1 MNLLRFLNALCF
13 MLMTNLRGARVVL
26 SLYALHLGASPFVVG
41 MLAAA
46 GSFMAV
52 LLAWPVGRWADRAG
66 ARWPMLAGAF
76 AGATSIVLPVFL
88 PGIPMLFVA
97 ALCNGAGF
105 VAFNV
110 AQQNAVGMLSSPQS
124 RAQNFSN
131 LTLMISMA
139 GFAGPLLAGFSIDHG
154 GYALACIV
162 VALCSA
168 IPAVLLLL
176 YGGRLPAGSASAG
189 KGGGNVMEVLRDRAL
204 LKVLMIGS
212 LVLAAVDLFQFY
224 LPVYA
229 HGLAMPA
236 STIGVILASYAAA
249 SFIVRVFL
257 SKFLERA
264 TVEQVLARCFA
275 LSGLALVFVPFVDS
289 AVLLCMLAF
298 VFGFGVS
305 VGQPI
310 TMMLAYSNS
319 AEGRSGEVMGVRQSV
334 HNFIQVISPTVFGA
348 IGSLLGV
355 ISVFLTGSGLLLGG
369 AMIIARARLSGK
381 GGARS
386 GSDEK

>member
-1 MNLLRFLNALCF
+1 MSLLRFLNALCF

-26 SLYALHLGASPFVVG
+26 SLYALHLGASPFIVG
-41 MLAAA
+41 MIAAA
-46 GSFMAV
+46 GSFMPV

-76 AGATSIVLPVFL
+76 AGAISIVLPVFS

-110 AQQNAVGMLSSPQS
+110 AQQNAVGMLSSAQS
-124 RAQNFSN
+124 RGQNFSN

-154 GYALACIV
+154 GYAQACIA

-168 IPAVLLLL
+168 VPAVLLMI
-176 YGGRLPAGSASAG
+176 YGKRLPSGSALAG
-189 KGGGNVMEVLRDRAL
+189 KAAGNVMEVLRDRAL

-249 SFIVRVFL
+249 SFTVRIFL

-264 TVEQVLARCFA
+264 SVEQVLARCFA
-275 LSGLALVFVPFVDS
+275 LSGLALVFMPFVES
-289 AVLLCMLAF
+289 AVLLCLLAF
-298 VFGFGVS
+298 IFGFGVS

-334 HNFIQVISPTVFGA
+334 HNFIQVISPTVFGG

-355 ISVFLTGSGLLLGG
+355 MSVFLTGSGLLLGG
-369 AMIIARARLSGK
+369 AMVIRKARLGGK
-381 GGARS
+381 GGVGGKS
-386 GSDEK
+386 

>member
-1 MNLLRFLNALCF
+1 MSLLRFLNTLCF

-46 GSFMAV
+46 GSFMPV

-76 AGATSIVLPVFL
+76 AGAFSIVLPVFL
-88 PGIPMLFVA
+88 PGIPALFAA

-154 GYALACIV
+154 GYALACIA

-168 IPAVLLLL
+168 IPAVLLLV
-176 YGGRLPAGSASAG
+176 YGGRLPPGSGVAG
-189 KGGGNVMEVLRDRAL
+189 KGGGNVMQVLRDRAL

-236 STIGVILASYAAA
+236 STIGMILACYAAA
-249 SFIVRVFL
+249 SFTVRVFL
-257 SKFLERA
+257 SKFLQRA

-289 AVLLCMLAF
+289 AVLLGVLAF
-298 VFGFGVS
+298 IFGFGVS

-334 HNFIQVISPTVFGA
+334 HNFIQVISPTVFGG

-355 ISVFLTGSGLLLGG
+355 MSVFLTGSGLLLGG
-369 AMIIARARLSGK
+369 AMVIRKARLGGK
-381 GGARS
+381 GGVGGKS
-386 GSDEK
+386 